1 MNKILVTGGSGLL
14 GNELIHQLLQQ
25 GNTVRA
31 IINRSPILIQHPN
44 LEIISC
50 DLLDVVTLED
60 AMQNITQVYHCAGFV
75 NFSKKNKEIL
85 YKLNTE
91 ATSNLV
97 NAALRNS
104 VQKLVHVSSIAAIG
118 RTNDSEIIT
127 EEKKWTNHKSNSIYA
142 QTKHLGEME
151 VWRGIAEG
159 LNAVIVNPSIILG
172 PGNWNEGSTAIF
184 KKVHTGL
191 DWYSEGINGFVDVR
205 DVANAMIQL
214 MNTSITAE
222 RFIVSGHN
230 LSYKEVVFAI
240 ADAFKVKRPSKKI
253 KPLLAELVWRL
264 ESIRTFFTR
273 QEPLITK
280 ETVHT
285 AQSVS
290 NYDNKKLTTALANF
304 EYHSFEDTIKYTCAV
319 LQQNINK

>member
-60 AMQNITQVYHCAGFV
+60 AMQNITHVYHCAGFV

-91 ATSNLV
+91 TTSNLV

-118 RTNDSEIIT
+118 RTNDSEMIT
-127 EEKKWTNHKSNSIYA
+127 EEKKWTNHKSNSVYA

-151 VWRGIAEG
+151 VWRGVAEG

-184 KKVHTGL
+184 KKVHDGL

-264 ESIRTFFTR
+264 EAARTFFTR

-304 EYHSFEDTIKYTCAV
+304 EYHSFEDTIKYTCTV